1 MTSIK
6 GVYSDKGKLDAA
18 YIGIPPHKRKRS
30 KPTMKIDFKVKLD
43 LEEYKRIHRLRSLGQ
58 AVAHMQRRLQE

>member
-1 MTSIK
+1 MTSMK
-6 GVYSDKGKLDAA
+6 GVYSDTKKLASDGLS
-18 YIGIPPHKRKRS
+18 IPHKRKRS
-30 KPTMKIDFKVKLD
+30 KPTMKIDFKAKLD